1 MASYEMKNRVE
12 LGHSLSQD
20 RDEQDLARLGKKSV
34 LKAGFP
40 RSSSDRNFSV
50 LSILAFSCTII
61 ATAFL
66 LPMAKLVSSHY
77 TCMTK
82 LTKPSG
88 GPAGA
93 VYGYIFAWIGT
104 GSCFVVIAELS
115 SMAPTS
121 GGQYHWCAML
131 APPSCMKFYSYITGW
146 ITVFAWQSAFASI
159 ALLSGTEIQGAAILT
174 FPNYQSEPYH
184 GTLILW
190 ACVLVALAVNVI
202 GGKLLPR
209 LENLVFVLH
218 IVGFLAI
225 LITLTYM
232 ADHKSAK
239 EVFTTWTNEG
249 GWSSNGIV
257 FFIGMQGSVFAF
269 SGGDAAVHM
278 AEEVQHAS
286 VAIPRALILTV
297 LINGVLGFGMLIG
310 VLFCMGDLAAAT
322 STPTGYPYI
331 EIFLQATNSL
341 SGTVTM
347 ICISLVIGICSAIGM
362 IAATSRQ
369 FWSFARDR
377 GVPGWRLWSKWLT
390 GWAQVSPTTNIPIY
404 SVCFTMVVSCL
415 LGLINIGSDVALKD
429 ILSMAVSGLYLSY
442 LAVGSLLLYRRV
454 CGHIRPSSEC
464 EDTTVNVPNAPLVW
478 GPFRVP
484 GILGMVNNGFA
495 VCYMIIVIFFSFWP
509 TKAAVDYKS
518 MNYSVVGTFGT
529 VLIAVIYYV
538 VRARHVYHGPVVEV

>member
-1 MASYEMKNRVE
+1 MAS
-12 LGHSLSQD
+12 H
-20 RDEQDLARLGKKSV
+20 EQDLARFGKKSV
-34 LKAGFP
+34 LK
-40 RSSSDRNFSV
+40 RNFSV

-61 ATAFL
+61 ATWEGLLDAFL
-66 LPMAKLVSSHY
+66 LPMAN
-77 TCMTK
+77 
-82 LTKPSG
+82 G
-88 GPAGA
+88 GPADA

-131 APPSCMKFYSYITGW
+131 APPSCMKFYSYITGLLDSC
-146 ITVFAWQSAFASI
+146 FAWQSAFASI

-174 FPNYQSEPYH
+174 FTKYQSESYH

-218 IVGFLAI
+218 VVGFLAI

-257 FFIGMQGSVFAF
+257 FFIWMQGSVFAF

-278 AEEVQHAS
+278 AGEVQHAS
-286 VAIPRALILTV
+286 VVIPRALILTV

-310 VLFCMGDLAAAT
+310 VLFCMGDLDAAT
-322 STPTGYPYI
+322 STPTGYPYM

-347 ICISLVIGICSAIGM
+347 ICISLVIGICSAISM

-377 GVPGWRLWSKWLT
+377 GGPGWRLWSK
-390 GWAQVSPTTNIPIY
+390 VSPTTNIPIY
-404 SVCFTMVVSCL
+404 SMCFTMAVSCL
-415 LGLINIGSDVALKD
+415 LGLINIGSGIALKD

-454 CGHIRPSSEC
+454 CGHIRASSEC

-478 GPFRVP
+478 GPFQVP
-484 GILGMVNNGFA
+484 GILGTVNNGFA
-495 VCYMIIVIFFSFWP
+495 VCYMIIVIFFRFWP
-509 TKAAVDYKS
+509 TTMVVDDKT

-529 VLIAVIYYV
+529 VLIAVISYV
-538 VRARHVYHGPVVEV
+538 VRARHVYYGPVVEV

>member
-1 MASYEMKNRVE
+1 MPLYEMKHRAE
-12 LGHSLSQD
+12 LGHNPSQD
-20 RDEQDLARLGKKSV
+20 RDELDLARVGKKAV
-34 LKAGFP
+34 LK
-40 RSSSDRNFSV
+40 RNFSI

-61 ATAFL
+61 ATWEGLLDAFL
-66 LPMAKLVSSHY
+66 LPMAN
-77 TCMTK
+77 
-82 LTKPSG
+82 G

-104 GSCFVVIAELS
+104 GSCFVVLAELS

-159 ALLSGTEIQGAAILT
+159 ALLSGTEIQGAATLT
-174 FPNYQSEPYH
+174 FKNYQSEPYH

-190 ACVLVALAVNVI
+190 ACVLVALAVNAI
-202 GGKLLPR
+202 GGKLLPC

-218 IVGFLAI
+218 LVGFLAI

-239 EVFTTWTNEG
+239 EVFTTWTNQG

-286 VAIPRALILTV
+286 VVIPRALILTV
-297 LINGVLGFGMLIG
+297 FINGILGFGMLIG
-310 VLFCMGDLAAAT
+310 VLFCMGDLEAAT
-322 STPTGYPYI
+322 KTPTGYPYM

-341 SGTVTM
+341 GGTIIM

-369 FWSFARDR
+369 LWSFARDR
-377 GVPGWRLWSKWLT
+377 GMPGWRVWSK
-390 GWAQVSPTTNIPIY
+390 VSPTTNIPIY
-404 SVCFTMVVSCL
+404 SVCFTMTVSCL

-442 LAVGSLLLYRRV
+442 LAVATLLLYRRV
-454 CGHIRPSSEC
+454 CGHIRASSEC
-464 EDTTVNVPNAPLVW
+464 EDMIVNVPDAPLVW
-478 GPFRVP
+478 GPFQVP
-484 GILGMVNNGFA
+484 GILGTVNNGFA

-509 TKAAVDYKS
+509 TTVVVDYTS
-518 MNYSVVGTFGT
+518 MNYSVVGTVGT
-529 VLIAVIYYV
+529 VLIAIMYYV
-538 VRARHVYHGPVVEV
+538 VRAKYVYHGPVVEV

>member
-1 MASYEMKNRVE
+1 MSKISRD
-12 LGHSLSQD
+12 LGRSLFLRQD
-20 RDEQDLARLGKKSV
+20 FLAVPLT
-34 LKAGFP
+34 
-40 RSSSDRNFSV
+40 V

-61 ATAFL
+61 ATWEGLLEQVIAFL
-66 LPMAKLVSSHY
+66 LPMAN
-77 TCMTK
+77 
-82 LTKPSG
+82 G

-131 APPSCMKFYSYITGW
+131 APPPPSCMKFYSYITGW

-174 FPNYQSEPYH
+174 FTKYQSEPYH

-202 GGKLLPR
+202 GGKPLPR

-225 LITLTYM
+225 IITLTYM

-249 GWSSNGIV
+249 GWSSNGII

-286 VAIPRALILTV
+286 VVIPRALILTV
-297 LINGVLGFGMLIG
+297 LINGVLGFGMQIG
-310 VLFCMGDLAAAT
+310 VLFCMGDLDAAT
-322 STPTGYPYI
+322 RTPTGYPYM

-347 ICISLVIGICSAIGM
+347 ICISLVIGICPAIRM

-377 GVPGWRLWSKWLT
+377 GVPGWRLWSK
-390 GWAQVSPTTNIPIY
+390 VSPTTNIPIY
-404 SVCFTMVVSCL
+404 SVCFTMAVSCL

-429 ILSMAVSGLYLSY
+429 ILSMAVSGLYLSH

-454 CGHIRPSSEC
+454 CGHILASSEC

-478 GPFRVP
+478 GPFQVP
-484 GILGMVNNGFA
+484 GILGTVNNSFA

-509 TKAAVDYKS
+509 TTMVVDDKT

-529 VLIAVIYYV
+529 ALIAVIYYV
-538 VRARHVYHGPVVEV
+538 VRARQVYYGPVVEV

>member
-12 LGHSLSQD
+12 VGHCPSQD
-20 RDEQDLARLGKKSV
+20 RDDLDLARIGKRAV
-34 LKAGFP
+34 LK
-40 RSSSDRNFSV
+40 RNFST
-50 LSILAFSCTII
+50 LSILAFSCTITSTWEGI
-61 ATAFL
+61 LNTFL
-66 LPMAKLVSSHY
+66 LPM
-77 TCMTK
+77 TN
-82 LTKPSG
+82 G

-93 VYGYIFAWIGT
+93 VYEYIFAWIGT
-104 GSCFVVIAELS
+104 ASCFLVLAELS

-146 ITVFAWQSAFASI
+146 ITVFAWQTAFASI

-174 FPNYQSEPYH
+174 FKNYQSEHYH

-190 ACVLVALAVNVI
+190 ACVILALAVNAT

-225 LITLTYM
+225 LITLTSV

-239 EVFTTWTNEG
+239 EVFTTWTNSG

-278 AEEVQHAS
+278 AEEVHKAS
-286 VAIPRALILTV
+286 VVIPRALILTA
-297 LINGVLGFGMLIG
+297 LINGALGFGMLIG
-310 VLFCMGDLAAAT
+310 VLFCMGDLEAAT
-322 STPTGYPYI
+322 KSPTGYPYM
-331 EIFLQATNSL
+331 EIFFQATNSL
-341 SGTVTM
+341 GGTVAM
-347 ICISLVIGICSAIGM
+347 ICIALVICICSAIGM

-377 GVPGWRLWSKWLT
+377 GVPGWRVWSK
-390 GWAQVSPTTNIPIY
+390 VSPTTNIPIY

-442 LAVGSLLLYRRV
+442 LTVGTLLLYRRLR
-454 CGHIRPSSEC
+454 GHIRTSSEC
-464 EDTTVNVPNAPLVW
+464 EDMTVNVPNASLVW
-478 GPFRVP
+478 GPFRIP
-484 GILGMVNNGFA
+484 GVLGVVNNIFA

-509 TKAAVDYKS
+509 TTVVVDYKS

-529 VLIAVIYYV
+529 VIIAVVYYV
-538 VRARHVYHGPVVEV
+538 VRARHVYHGPVVEGV